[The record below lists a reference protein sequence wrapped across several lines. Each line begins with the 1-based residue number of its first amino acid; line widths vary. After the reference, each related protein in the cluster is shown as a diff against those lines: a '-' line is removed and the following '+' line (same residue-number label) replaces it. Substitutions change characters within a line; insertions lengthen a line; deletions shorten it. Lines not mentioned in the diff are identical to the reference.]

1 MKHFSIHLQ
10 ISFVLLSKNSLLEE
24 RCKKKSRDSHHR
36 TSISDLCE
44 CLLPLEAV
52 NIV

>member
-24 RCKKKSRDSHHR
+24 RCKKSPVIHI
-36 TSISDLCE
+36 TGLPFLIYANVCF
-44 CLLPLEAV
+44 LLKQ
-52 NIV
+52 

>member
-1 MKHFSIHLQ
+1 MKHLFY
-10 ISFVLLSKNSLLEE
+10 SFANFVCVVVKKFTFG
-24 RCKKKSRDSHHR
+24 RKVQKKSRDSHHR